1 MNQKKIIDAM
11 MEAKKFVKR
20 AEKVLLESR
29 DDDCM
34 FIAGN
39 GRTASLRRQS
49 MELTRALAEMR
60 KA

>member
-20 AEKVLLESR
+20 AEKVLRESR

-39 GRTASLRRQS
+39 GRTAALRRQS